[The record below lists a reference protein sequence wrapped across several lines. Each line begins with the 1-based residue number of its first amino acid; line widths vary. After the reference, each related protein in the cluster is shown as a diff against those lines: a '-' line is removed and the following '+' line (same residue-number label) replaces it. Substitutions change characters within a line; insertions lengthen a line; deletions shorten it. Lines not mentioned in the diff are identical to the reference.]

1 MNGPIDWAITVPN
14 LLNESDP
21 RDRLDERGHRWTR
34 TDRGWVRDDRPGTA
48 FSTLA
53 QGVAHHRVA
62 LVGALPTEPCGL
74 HAPIAY
80 WYIARAPRG
89 EVLHLCPW
97 ESASIEA
104 LKTAKIHHTAGCCI
118 CGATFESNFT
128 CPGPEKC
135 NLRHP
140 CEGWLRAQRWAR
152 WHVEWKWWDE

>member
-1 MNGPIDWAITVPN
+1 MSGPTDWAIAVPD

-21 RDRLDERGHRWTR
+21 RDRIDTWGHRWAR
-34 TDRGWVRDDRPGTA
+34 TDRGWTRDNQPVF

-53 QGVAHHRVA
+53 QGVAHYRA
-62 LVGALPTEPCGL
+62 TLVGVLLDEPCGA

-80 WYIARAPRG
+80 WCVARAPWG
-89 EVLHLCPW
+89 EVLDFRPW
-97 ESASIEA
+97 EPASVEA
-104 LKTAKIHHTAGCCI
+104 LKTATIHHAAGCCV
-118 CGATFESNFT
+118 CGATFESNFA

-135 NLRHP
+135 NPEHP